1 MRRASLP
8 YLLVSA
14 VALLTAGCASEQFY
28 AVAPP
33 SPPPPIYRRQPP
45 LLDIARHEGFRAG
58 EEEGARDAY
67 EGRAYRPERHRS
79 FHETPGYDPGLGPY
93 GPYRDTFRDAYLHG
107 YSNGYGG
114 R

>member
-14 VALLTAGCASEQFY
+14 VALLTAGCASEQYY
-28 AVAPP
+28 AAAPP
-33 SPPPPIYRRQPP
+33 PPPPIYGRQPP
-45 LLDIARHEGFRAG
+45 LLEIARHEGFRAG

-93 GPYRDTFRDAYLHG
+93 GPYRDTFRDAYVHG